1 MSTKPQN
8 LIVQTVLNNRF
19 KKKHIS
25 TKSEDAEKSIC
36 KTVSRKDH
44 DTEIR
49 SVEDK

>member
-1 MSTKPQN
+1 MFILSKKSS
-8 LIVQTVLNNRF
+8 I
-19 KKKHIS
+19 KKHIA